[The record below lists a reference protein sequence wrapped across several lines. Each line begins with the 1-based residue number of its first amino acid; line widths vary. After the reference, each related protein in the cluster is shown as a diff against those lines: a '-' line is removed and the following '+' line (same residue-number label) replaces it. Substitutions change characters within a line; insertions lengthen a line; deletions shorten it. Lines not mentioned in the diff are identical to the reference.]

1 MVFGRWDQCRRAST
15 EDEERLTVSLCQP
28 FPEGS
33 ANFEF
38 EPLQKAWF
46 LCDMGR
52 INVDYT
58 LNLVDLHP
66 PSLHT
71 VVRPF
76 SQVGWDL
83 LIGFEITDGTRRLD
97 RKVYSVAPSFSVLQL
112 MLLHIIL
119 RRGGVDRAY
128 SYISPTLTLIVFD
141 SFA

>member
-1 MVFGRWDQCRRAST
+1 MMVFGGWDRCRRAST
-15 EDEERLTVSLCQP
+15 EDEERFVISFGRTY
-28 FPEGS
+28 
-33 ANFEF
+33 F

-46 LCDMGR
+46 PCDTGR
-52 INVDYT
+52 INIDYT
-58 LNLVDLHP
+58 LNLVNLHP
-66 PSLHT
+66 PSLHK

-83 LIGFEITDGTRRLD
+83 LIGFENTDGTRRLD

-128 SYISPTLTLIVFD
+128 SYISPTLTLIVFG